1 MTALTETDRQRLDRA
16 RELATLRGAAA
27 IREHTGDSDPL
38 GSYVAAFG
46 EAQEVLTDLV
56 TLVYRL
62 NETR

>member
-1 MTALTETDRQRLDRA
+1 MTTLTETDRQRLDRA

-27 IREHTGDSDPL
+27 IRAHTGDSDPL

-46 EAQEVLTDLV
+46 EAQEVLTGLV